1 MTGGT
6 GLYTKAFC
14 EGLDPIPPIPPGLKA
29 GILKRYDEAGD
40 EWLLQEIEKMD
51 PDYYQHGERMNPRR
65 MLRALEVKLATG
77 KSIRSFQRGEK
88 AKRSFNI
95 TQIGLECDRDLLY
108 SRINKRVDDMIGS
121 GLIEEAMALYP
132 QKQLSALQT
141 VGYREL
147 FDWIDGLMSK
157 ERAIELIKTNTRHYA
172 KRQMTWFKNQ
182 SNLKWFQ
189 HPFNIDEILRY
200 CVSFTHYAAK

>member
-1 MTGGT
+1 M
-6 GLYTKAFC
+6 
-14 EGLDPIPPIPPGLKA
+14 
-29 GILKRYDEAGD
+29 
-40 EWLLQEIEKMD
+40 
-51 PDYYQHGERMNPRR
+51 
-65 MLRALEVKLATG
+65 KLATG

-95 TQIGLECDRDLLY
+95 TQIGLECDRDFLY
-108 SRINKRVDDMIGS
+108 SRINKRVDNMIES
-121 GLIEEAMALYP
+121 GLIEETVSLYP

-147 FDWIDGLMSK
+147 FDWMDGLLSK

-189 HPFNIDEILRY
+189 HPFNIDEILRH